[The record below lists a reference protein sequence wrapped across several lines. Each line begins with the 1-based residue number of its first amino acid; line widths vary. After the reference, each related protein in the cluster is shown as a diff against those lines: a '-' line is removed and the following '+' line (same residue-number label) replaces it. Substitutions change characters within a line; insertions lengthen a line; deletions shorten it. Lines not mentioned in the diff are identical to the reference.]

1 LRLDAAPLGDLAEG
15 YAARPGAVDE
25 MLDANGRVRPGW
37 RRLLDGLGHFGPGEL
52 VRRWDKAQQ
61 LIHENGVSFNVYGD
75 PAGMERP
82 WVLSPVPVV
91 LEADDWAQLT
101 RGLAQRSRLLAALLR
116 DLYGAQRTL
125 MEGRLPPELVFGNP
139 GFLRA
144 VHNVALPGDD
154 WLPLVGAD
162 LVRGPNGA
170 FGVLEDRAQAPTG
183 AGYALEN
190 RLVISSTI
198 PELLRGCN
206 VERLTLFFRA
216 LRHRLASLAPHNRD
230 NPRIVLLTPG
240 PYDATYFEQAYLA
253 QFLGFTLVHGG
264 DLTVRDDRVYL
275 KTLGGLQPVDVILRR
290 VNDDFCDPL
299 ELRPDS
305 LIGVPGLVQAAR
317 LGNVA
322 IANPLGTGVLQTPAI
337 QPYLPALCKMLLG
350 EELRLPSVQSWWCG
364 EPGALDEVMARFDAI
379 VLRPT
384 FAEGPAS
391 PVFTATLSAATRDE
405 LRARVRARPAAWV
418 AQEHVT
424 PSTVPVLD
432 SLGADAARGLVPR
445 TLVLRCFAVSTQ
457 HDDYLVMPGGLAR
470 VAGADGGVEVTM
482 QAGARSKDVW
492 VLSTEAS
499 HAVAP
504 VVAPKRAVELSRGGS
519 DLPSRAA
526 DNLYWLGRYAER
538 AEGIARLA
546 RVIAARLVDLDDA
559 EGLASAH
566 EFGPLFG
573 ALRAQTEFLY
583 SADIPLDEPP
593 SLETAEA
600 QILAAV
606 RDGACMGSLA
616 AVVRST
622 LRAGRVVRDRISM
635 DTWRVLAALDEEV
648 ARLDRADGAAA
659 LVDGL
664 NRVVMTLAAFSGLAM
679 ESMTR
684 GQSWRFVDIGRRLE
698 RAVSLV
704 TLLRATTTRPP
715 PDRDGPLL
723 EAVLDIADS
732 GMTYRRRY
740 RASLQVAP
748 VVDLLLTDDTN
759 PRSALYQLRALSQ
772 HVRALPLLPGVGI
785 RSPQLRLA
793 VQAENELELA
803 DVEKLCAPDDN
814 GTLVQL
820 DELLRRL
827 GTILPALSDSL
838 SDSYLNHA
846 TQPRNLAVD
855 ESALA
860 LPAGGARKP

>member
-1 LRLDAAPLGDLAEG
+1 MRDAAPVGDLAEG
-15 YAARPGAVDE
+15 YTARPGAVDE
-25 MLDANGRVRPGW
+25 MLDGGGRVRLGW
-37 RRLLDGLGHFGPGEL
+37 RRLLDGLGALGEREL
-52 VRRWDKAQQ
+52 IRRWDKAQQ

-75 PAGMERP
+75 PAGMDRP
-82 WVLSPVPVV
+82 WVLSPLPVV

-101 RGLAQRSRLLAALLR
+101 RGLAQRGRLMAAILR
-116 DLYGAQRTL
+116 DLYGPQRTL
-125 MEGRLPPELVFGNP
+125 MEGRLPPELVFANP
-139 GFLRA
+139 SFLRP
-144 VHNVALPGDD
+144 VHSVGLPGDD

-162 LVRGPNGA
+162 LVRAPDGA
-170 FGVLEDRAQAPTG
+170 FHVLEDRAQAPTG

-190 RLVISSTI
+190 RFVISSTL
-198 PELLRGCN
+198 PELLRTCN
-206 VERLTLFFRA
+206 VERVALFFRA
-216 LRHRLASLAPHNRD
+216 LRDRLASLAPHNRD

-253 QFLGFTLVHGG
+253 QYLGFTLVHGG
-264 DLTVRDDRVYL
+264 DLTVREDRVYL

-322 IANPLGTGVLQTPAI
+322 VANPLGTGVLQTAAI
-337 QPYLPALCKMLLG
+337 QPYLPGLCKMLLG
-350 EELRLPSVQSWWCG
+350 EELRLPSVKSWWLG
-364 EPGALDEVMARFDAI
+364 ERGALDEVLGRFDAV
-379 VLRPT
+379 VLRST
-384 FAEGPAS
+384 FVDGPAS
-391 PVFTATLSAATRDE
+391 PIFTATLSEATRTE
-405 LRARVRARPAAWV
+405 LRARVLARPSAWV
-418 AQEHVT
+418 AQEHVA
-424 PSTVPVLD
+424 PSTVPVLAGGE
-432 SLGADAARGLVPR
+432 SAGTARGLVPR

-470 VAGADGGVEVTM
+470 VAGSDGGVEVTM

-499 HAVAP
+499 HQVAP
-504 VVAPKRAVELSRGGS
+504 LVAVNRAVELSRGGS

-538 AEGIARLA
+538 GEGIARLA
-546 RVIAARLVDLDDA
+546 RVIAARLAELDA
-559 EGLASAH
+559 PEELASAH

-583 SADIPLDEPP
+583 SADIPLAAPAD
-593 SLETAEA
+593 LVAAEA
-600 QILAAV
+600 QLGAAV
-606 RDGACMGSLA
+606 KDGACMGSLA
-616 AVVRST
+616 AVVRAT
-622 LRAGRVVRDRISM
+622 LRAGRVVRDRISL
-635 DTWRVLAALDEEV
+635 DTWRVLAALDEQATTIE
-648 ARLDRADGAAA
+648 RAEGSAA

-664 NRVVMTLAAFSGLAM
+664 NHVVTTLAAFSGLAM
-679 ESMTR
+679 DSMTR
-684 GQSWRFVDIGRRLE
+684 GQSWRFVDIGRRIE
-698 RAVSLV
+698 RAVTLV
-704 TLLRATTTRPP
+704 TLLRATTTQPP
-715 PDRDGPLL
+715 VDREGPLL

-759 PRSALYQLRALSQ
+759 PRSALYQVRALVQ

-803 DVEKLCAPDDN
+803 EVERLCVPDEH
-814 GTLVQL
+814 GVLGGL
-820 DELLRRL
+820 DALLRRL
-827 GTILPALSDSL
+827 GTVLPALSDSL

-846 TQPRNLAVD
+846 TQPRHLGD
-855 ESALA
+855 D
-860 LPAGGARKP
+860 GRGR